1 MKIVIIGSVAA
12 GTSVAAK
19 ARRNTEEAEI
29 VVYDQGKDI
38 SYSVCGIP
46 YQIGGEVESID
57 ELTPRNTAWLKKRYN
72 VDIFTEHKVTKVNHE
87 TKTLEVLDVVT
98 GETKED
104 SYDALVLATGANPF
118 TPPPFNQGAYNNVF
132 QVRNIQDNR
141 DITAYLSLKQPKKA
155 VVVGSGFIGLE
166 MTEQLVHKGME
177 VTLVEM
183 QDQVMQQEL

>member
-57 ELTPRNTAWLKKRYN
+57 QLTPRNAAWFKKRYN
-72 VDIFTEHKVTKVNHE
+72 VDIFTEHKVR
-87 TKTLEVLDVVT
+87 LLF
-98 GETKED
+98 
-104 SYDALVLATGANPF
+104 A
-118 TPPPFNQGAYNNVF
+118 
-132 QVRNIQDNR
+132 R
-141 DITAYLSLKQPKKA
+141 
-155 VVVGSGFIGLE
+155 
-166 MTEQLVHKGME
+166 
-177 VTLVEM
+177 
-183 QDQVMQQEL
+183 VMPT